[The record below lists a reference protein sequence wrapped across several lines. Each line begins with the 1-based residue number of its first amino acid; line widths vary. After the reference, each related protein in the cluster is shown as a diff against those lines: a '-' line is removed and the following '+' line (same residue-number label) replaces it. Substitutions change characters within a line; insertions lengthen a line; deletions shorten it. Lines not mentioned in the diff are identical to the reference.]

1 MKIDKKWFLKKAND
15 FLRNNEANRMTGV
28 DGSLFWEPDILLGF
42 VSGDDPIF
50 EKYKEVV
57 GPKHHTPAEAYSIYC
72 KKNGISA
79 NTDNLSV
86 VAYILPMN
94 PLTKKENLEYSKE
107 WPSERWA
114 HTRLYGDRCNK
125 ALQAYLLEELE
136 KEGIN
141 GVAPMSPKGV
151 KISDSPSNNYLFK
164 VYNYVYSSWSHRHF
178 CFAAGLGSFGL
189 SDGFINET
197 GKAMRCGSIIVD
209 YKLPSDAANRP
220 PDTEPYKYCL
230 RCGECIKRCPV
241 DAISFK
247 GGHDK
252 VKCREKIT
260 TTIPYINQNY
270 HIPIYSCGLCQVGV
284 PCSNGIPIKK

>member
-1 MKIDKKWFLKKAND
+1 MKIDKKWFLEKAND

-57 GPKHHTPAEAYSIYC
+57 GPKHLTPAEAYSKYC
-72 KKNGISA
+72 KKNGITA
-79 NTDNLSV
+79 TTDNLSV

-94 PLTKKENLEYSKE
+94 PLTKKENFEYSKE

-141 GVAPMSPKGV
+141 GLAPMTPKGV

-164 VYNYVYSSWSHRHF
+164 VYNFVYSSWSHRHM

-189 SDGFINET
+189 SDGFINEK

-209 YKLPSDAANRP
+209 YRLPSDAANRP
-220 PDTEPYKYCL
+220 PDTEPYKYCIK
-230 RCGECIKRCPV
+230 CGECIKRCPV

-252 VKCREKIT
+252 VKCREMVT
-260 TTIPYINQNY
+260 STIPYINQNY

-284 PCSNGIPIKK
+284 SCSNGIPIKK